1 MGDKA
6 NTYITAGS
14 TMVGRR
20 ISTKL
25 KIPTKQAPLVS
36 TQLNFKKGTSCS
48 KRFVYE
54 KSNTKS
60 ATSATL
66 KTFPQFLKKVN
77 QILRPFV
84 YSRSLKKIFHYGIM
98 SGKNSKKYSYESSTR
113 KTGWFWTFRNFR
125 NAYKGSKFTSLWKSG
140 KKFSEQLA
148 SCRKTRW
155 ELSASF
161 KFEQI

>member
-113 KTGWFWTFRNFR
+113 KTGWFWTLTGIFLDNT
-125 NAYKGSKFTSLWKSG
+125 SKWTVCTSYN
-140 KKFSEQLA
+140 
-148 SCRKTRW
+148 SCCSKRT
-155 ELSASF
+155 LYAD
-161 KFEQI
+161 